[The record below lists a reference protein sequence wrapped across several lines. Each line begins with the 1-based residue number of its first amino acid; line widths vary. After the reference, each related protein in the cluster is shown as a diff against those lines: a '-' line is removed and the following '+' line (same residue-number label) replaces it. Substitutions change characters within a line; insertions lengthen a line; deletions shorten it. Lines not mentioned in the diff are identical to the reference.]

1 MQATF
6 SRFDIRTVIKF
17 FCLLGKE
24 PPEVHGSLVEA
35 LGAFAPS
42 IQTVR
47 KWVAAIKEGRED
59 VQDEQRSGRPVS
71 ASNAENVEKTEQAV
85 AVDRR
90 RTCED
95 LAEDVGVSVGTMH
108 HILTDVLQKTKVFS
122 KWVPHLLSDK
132 QKAARVQSSRENL
145 RRSRSR
151 REPDF
156 LDRIVTG
163 DETWV
168 YSWDPELK
176 RQSAEWR
183 NAGSPRPQ
191 KAVRKQGS
199 LKVMHIV
206 FFDRRAIIV
215 NWPVPNGQT
224 VNGEYYLWFLREK
237 LRPAIRKK
245 RPELLQRGVI
255 LHHDNAPAHR
265 KNEVINLL
273 DDWDWEILQHPPYS
287 PDLAPADFFLF
298 PKLKEN
304 MRGTRFEDSD
314 AINLMFQQQVRD
326 LDRAGIGGWVDAWVH
341 RWQKCVAVGG
351 DYVE

>member
-1 MQATF
+1 M
-6 SRFDIRTVIKF
+6 
-17 FCLLGKE
+17 
-24 PPEVHGSLVEA
+24 
-35 LGAFAPS
+35 
-42 IQTVR
+42 
-47 KWVAAIKEGRED
+47 
-59 VQDEQRSGRPVS
+59 
-71 ASNAENVEKTEQAV
+71 
-85 AVDRR
+85 
-90 RTCED
+90 
-95 LAEDVGVSVGTMH
+95 
-108 HILTDVLQKTKVFS
+108 
-122 KWVPHLLSDK
+122 
-132 QKAARVQSSRENL
+132 SS
-145 RRSRSR
+145 
-151 REPDF
+151 
-156 LDRIVTG
+156 
-163 DETWV
+163 
-168 YSWDPELK
+168 
-176 RQSAEWR
+176 
-183 NAGSPRPQ
+183 
-191 KAVRKQGS
+191 
-199 LKVMHIV
+199 V
-206 FFDRRAIIV
+206 FFDRRGIIV

-314 AINLMFQQQVRD
+314 AINLMFRQQVRD
-326 LDRAGIGGWVDAWVH
+326 LDRAGIGGWVDAGVH